1 MRITVIWSIPN
12 HILQFGCKIH
22 VGKNHLLLVVWYQQ
36 KVIVSVLPQNI
47 SIFEV
52 PTLKGSFLTPSL
64 L

>member
-1 MRITVIWSIPN
+1 MRITVILSIPN

-36 KVIVSVLPQNI
+36 KVIVSVLPQTI

-52 PTLKGSFLTPSL
+52 ATLKGSFLTPSL